1 MLRRFAFTALAVV
14 IVGTSSYLFRP
25 DLPAANRQVDE
36 MFPALAAAPVQ
47 QPEALLSGHFHD
59 VAHEGTGVATVY
71 ELADGSKTLR
81 LTQFHTSN
89 GPDLRV
95 YLVAA
100 ADALDSATVTGADI
114 VDLGALKRNMGDQ
127 NYDLPQDIDLGK
139 YRSVSIWCKRFSVNF
154 TTAPLRPGPA
164 L

>member
-1 MLRRFAFTALAVV
+1 MSRRYAFIALAVV
-14 IVGTSSYLFRP
+14 IVVTSSYLFRP
-25 DLPAANRQVDE
+25 ELPAANRQVDV
-36 MFPALAAAPVQ
+36 MSSAPTAAPVQ
-47 QPEALLSGHFHD
+47 QPETLVSGHFHD

-71 ELADGSKTLR
+71 ELADGSRTLG
-81 LTQFHTSN
+81 LTQFHASK

-100 ADALDSATVTGADI
+100 ADAADSATVGGADV
-114 VDLGALKRNMGDQ
+114 VDLGALKGNSGDQ
-127 NYDLPQDIDLGK
+127 NYDVPRDIDLDK

-154 TTAPLRPGPA
+154 TTAPLGPGPA